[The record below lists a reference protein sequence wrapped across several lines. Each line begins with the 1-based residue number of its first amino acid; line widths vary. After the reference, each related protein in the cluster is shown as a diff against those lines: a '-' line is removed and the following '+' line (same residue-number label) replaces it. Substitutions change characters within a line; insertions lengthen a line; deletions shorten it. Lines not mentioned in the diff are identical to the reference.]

1 MSEKEKLQRS
11 AYQQHR
17 RKMIIRIA
25 VVVALLTA
33 ILLGV
38 GIRFLQAGGNNYI
51 SYTESGNAIYKAYL
65 KDNKFYSEEY
75 LNGSH
80 AYVAA
85 LVDRM
90 TADFSYDF
98 TMTDAA
104 VRCSYRYQINAQLC
118 VRDKQSKMD
127 IFNPVYELKSGE
139 EKISAGNTISIR
151 ESVALD
157 YNAYNK
163 TAKSFIKTYDLNDV
177 EAFLAVCMTVKTSLE
192 GNAAAAGGS
201 NTYTI
206 TVHIPLNQTT
216 VAPYVE
222 TPPVSDERKLLAANS
237 RDLDL
242 YKTLT
247 ILFAVADVLAAAW
260 LAVYVIVTRDQ
271 HIDYARRV
279 GKILSAY
286 RSFIQKV
293 NNPLDTQGYQV
304 LQVDSFPE
312 LLEIRDTLQSPVLMY
327 ENEDQTCTEFFVLSS
342 GIQYIYKIAV
352 EDSRFGGKYSVKQA
366 AEMK

>member
-1 MSEKEKLQRS
+1 MSEKEKMQRS

-17 RKMIIRIA
+17 RTMIIRIA
-25 VVVALLTA
+25 VVVAVLTA
-33 ILLGV
+33 LLLGV
-38 GIRFLQAGGNNYI
+38 GLRFLQAGGNNYI
-51 SYTESGNAIYKAYL
+51 SYTESGNAVYKAYL

-98 TMTDAA
+98 TMADAS
-104 VRCSYRYQINAQLC
+104 VRCSYRYLITAQLC

-127 IFNPVYELKSGE
+127 IFNPVYELKTGE
-139 EKISAGNTISIR
+139 EKISTGNTISIR
-151 ESVALD
+151 DSVELD

-163 TAKSFIKTYDLNDV
+163 TAKTFIKTYDLTDA
-177 EAFLAVCMTVKTSLE
+177 EAFLAVAMTVRTSLE
-192 GNAAAAGGS
+192 GGAAAAGVN
-201 NTYTI
+201 NTYTV

-247 ILFAVADVLAAAW
+247 ILFAAADVLAAAV
-260 LAVYVIVTRDQ
+260 LAIYVVVTRDQ
-271 HIDYARRV
+271 HIDYARKV
-279 GKILSAY
+279 GKILSSY
-286 RSFIQKV
+286 RSFIQKI
-293 NNPLDTQGYQV
+293 NNPLDTQDYQV

-327 ENEDQTCTEFFVLSS
+327 ENEDQTRTEFFVLSS
-342 GIQYIYKIAV
+342 GIEYLFTICV
-352 EDSRFGGKYSVKQA
+352 EEDRRGGKYSVKQVV
-366 AEMK
+366 ETE